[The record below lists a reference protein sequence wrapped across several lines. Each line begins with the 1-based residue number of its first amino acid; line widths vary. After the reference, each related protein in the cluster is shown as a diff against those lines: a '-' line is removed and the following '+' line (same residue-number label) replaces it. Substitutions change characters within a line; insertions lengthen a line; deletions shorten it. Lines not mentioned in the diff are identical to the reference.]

1 MKKSLLIALLAL
13 ALPLWGQ
20 ETQPATQ
27 PEAEEEAKETPT
39 VEELAGKL
47 EALTEAFTESRNS
60 LEILNRLRIAGY
72 IQAEYVH
79 SDASQNQLT
88 GPTATRNLDTFRVRR
103 GRINF
108 QYQFLPTGRF
118 VLQPDLSSSGVALR
132 DAYIEIAEP
141 WTSWRHT
148 ATVGQFKWPFGYEV
162 RQSSRDREMPERTL
176 VVRTLFPGERDRG
189 LQMSGAGFGERFNYR
204 IGVFNGN
211 GTSTDRDLNKRKDI
225 VGRVGVNL
233 GALDLGVSGY
243 NGAEIVPLASTG
255 NPPLQG
261 EFEKDR
267 WGIDVQWVTP
277 LPGLGVRGEYIR
289 GTQPPNA
296 NAGASARTADVDG
309 WYVYLVQNLGTKHQ
323 FVLRADQYDPNVDT
337 DNNSTRTLGGS
348 YIFHY
353 DPNIKVMFA
362 YEQPRLENNDPDD
375 DLATIRVQY
384 TF

>member
-1 MKKSLLIALLAL
+1 MKKLLLIALLAL
-13 ALPLWGQ
+13 PVLAQ
-20 ETQPATQ
+20 EEPPAEQ
-27 PEAEEEAKETPT
+27 EPAKETPT
-39 VEELAGKL
+39 IEELAGKL
-47 EALTEAFTESRNS
+47 DALTEAFTESRNS

-72 IQAEYVH
+72 IQAEHVH
-79 SDASQNQLT
+79 T
-88 GPTATRNLDTFRVRR
+88 ETLDTFRVRR

-132 DAYIEIAEP
+132 DAYVEISEP
-141 WTSWRHT
+141 WTMWKHT
-148 ATVGQFKWPFGYEV
+148 ATVGQFKWPFGFEV

-189 LQMSGAGFGERFNYR
+189 VQLSGAGFGERFNYR
-204 IGVFNGN
+204 VGVFNGN
-211 GTSTDRDLNKRKDI
+211 GTTGDRDTNKRKDI
-225 VGRVGVNL
+225 VGRVGASF

-243 NGAEIVPLASTG
+243 NGRDTVGTL
-255 NPPLQG
+255 G

-267 WGIDVQWVTP
+267 YGIDVQWVTP

-296 NAGASARTADVDG
+296 NAGANARTADVDG
-309 WYVYLVQNLGTKHQ
+309 WYVYVIQNIGTKHQ
-323 FVLRADQYDPNVDT
+323 LVLRADQYDPNVDT
-337 DNNSTRTLGGS
+337 VNNATRTIGGA

-362 YEQPRLENNDPDD
+362 YEQPRLEVNDPDD
-375 DLATIRVQY
+375 DAATVRVQY